1 MIDAIKG
8 LGGLNLTRSLDGP
21 SAIGG
26 GPGAGMGIGSSAQS
40 GATQGP
46 SFADVMANMA
56 TDATDALKAAETKSF
71 EGIRGT
77 ANTREVVD
85 AMMSAEQ
92 SLHTVTAIRDKV
104 VSAYLE
110 IVRMQI

>member
-8 LGGLNLTRSLDGP
+8 LGGLNLTSPLEGP
-21 SAIGG
+21 NAIGG
-26 GPGAGMGIGSSAQS
+26 GMGIGASAQS

-92 SLHTVTAIRDKV
+92 SLHTVTAVRDKV